1 MMLSAVVL
9 AGLALANLFPG
20 QVDYCWLTPGPNP
33 TNPSNGNDDDYDD
46 QETTG
51 KPTAEGPTTATSISQ
66 TPAPTTIEVSLTRP
80 SSKMSQNWIQSVAAQ
95 LHKCGSFA

>member
-9 AGLALANLFPG
+9 AGLALANLLPG
-20 QVDYCWLTPGPNP
+20 QVDCCFPWTGGPFPIPTNPTQPQPNP

-51 KPTAEGPTTATSISQ
+51 KPTSEGPTTLTSISQ
-66 TPAPTTIEVSLTRP
+66 TPAPTTIKVL
-80 SSKMSQNWIQSVAAQ
+80 
-95 LHKCGSFA
+95 